1 MEITLEKIEL
11 VKDRTG
17 VSYREAKDALEA
29 CDGSVVDAIISIEEN
44 IDEKKGSKS
53 GDYVKT
59 TMAKVK
65 EFVNKGNI
73 SKISVKKGEDSIVNI
88 PVNVGI
94 VGAVLAPWGVIAA
107 AIAAFGFK
115 CKVELT
121 TDEGKVIDISEKVGN
136 VADTVKE
143 KSSVVVDEIK
153 ERSGSVMDDLKEKA
167 PDYVEKAKTAGTE
180 AFNNIKEKAPD
191 YVEKAKTAGT
201 EAFNNIKEKAPEYVE
216 KVKDVSQEKFNEFK
230 DKVTGDED
238 FEIEIEIEDE
248 DVNEELSK

>member
-29 CDGSVVDAIISIEEN
+29 CDGSVVDAIIAIEEN
-44 IDEKKGSKS
+44 IDANKGGKA
-53 GDYVKT
+53 GEYVQT

-65 EFVNKGNI
+65 ELVNKGNI
-73 SKISVKKGEDSIVNI
+73 SKISVKRGDESIVNI

-94 VGAVLAPWGVIAA
+94 VGAVLAPWGVVAA

-121 TDEGKVIDISEKVGN
+121 TDDGKVIDISEKVGN

-153 ERSGSVMDDLKEKA
+153 ERSGSVVGDLKDKA
-167 PDYVEKAKTAGTE
+167 PDYYEKVKDAGTE
-180 AFNNIKEKAPD
+180 AFNNLKDKAPD
-191 YVEKAKTAGT
+191 YYEKVKDAGT
-201 EAFNNIKEKAPEYVE
+201 EAFNNLKDKAPDYYE
-216 KVKDVSQEKFNEFK
+216 KVKDAGTEAFNNLK
-230 DKVTGDED
+230 DKVAGDDD

-248 DVNEELSK
+248 DVNGELNK